1 MNYFSGFERNTRL
14 VAVFPELH
22 PRLNDYDPK
31 THKFIG
37 ECISEETRNNET
49 TYKDMELKSL
59 LDQFPLNENKST
71 LDNNSSPKLIYV
83 SLGTLFS
90 VNTFIFELIIEAI
103 RKIDPSRFRVVFSVG
118 ENSLKS
124 LKKKIE
130 DGELIVPETIMLRAF
145 VPQLE
150 VLKRA
155 DLFVTH
161 SGMNST
167 SEAIRYAVP
176 VICLPIEGDQPYNAK
191 RVCDELELGVR
202 LDPRKLTADLIANT
216 IEQVLGDEKYAR
228 NAKNMS
234 EISSR
239 YNGPRDGTKFIVDFL
254 NQIEN

>member
-1 MNYFSGFERNTRL
+1 MNLFSGFERNTRL

-59 LDQFPLNENKST
+59 LDQFPLNKNKAS
-71 LDNNSSPKLIYV
+71 LVNSSSPKLIYV
-83 SLGTLFS
+83 SLGTLFC
-90 VNTFIFELIIEAI
+90 VNTFIFELTIEAI
-103 RKIDPSRFRVVFSVG
+103 NKIDPSRFRVVFSVG
-118 ENSLKS
+118 EKSLKS
-124 LKKKIE
+124 LRKKIE
-130 DGELIVPETIMLRAF
+130 DGELTLPETIMLRAF

-167 SEAIRYAVP
+167 SEAISYAVP
-176 VICLPIEGDQPYNAK
+176 MICMPIEGDQPYNA
-191 RVCDELELGVR
+191 RRICDELEIGVR
-202 LDPRKLTADLIANT
+202 LDPHKLTADLIADSINR
-216 IEQVLGDEKYAR
+216 VLGDEKYAR
-228 NAKNMS
+228 NAKNLS
-234 EISSR
+234 DVSAR
-239 YNGPRDGTKFIVDFL
+239 YNGARDGTKFIVDFL